1 MNFSSVAQ
9 FNKTQSVVTGT
20 KQIAD
25 ETRNELYFREIRR
38 CQKNVRKVLRKCIE
52 SCEKISR
59 NIGESVDNVMNFF
72 FKICLEIVK
81 VGTCKS

>member
-9 FNKTQSVVTGT
+9 FNKTQSVVTRHGT

-38 CQKNVRKVLRKCIE
+38 CHKIVSKVLRKCIE
-52 SCEKISR
+52 SGEKISR
-59 NIGESVDNVMNFF
+59 YIGESVDNMMKF
-72 FKICLEIVK
+72 FKNILRNCQGR
-81 VGTCKS
+81 GT